1 MLSVAG
7 HMVMNGAMAPMLS
20 LYAGSFGVTELAIG
34 MVITVFGIGRLLADI
49 PAGLLAEKHGRR
61 RWLWIGPMVAGVA
74 SVGAALT
81 QDFPLLVGLRLV
93 QGIGSGIYMT
103 VAAIV
108 CADISTPRTRG
119 RVMALYQAA
128 VLTGSGIG
136 PAIGGLSAELGGP
149 QLTFWVSAAIALA
162 TALYVVFWM
171 PETQRTPMP
180 SGTTPTS
187 AAESLHGVAALLA
200 VVAALPLF
208 MLLAVNFGIFF
219 SRSAGQWTVLPLLGN
234 DRFGLGAGQIGLV
247 LALSSV
253 INLLALPWAGT
264 LGDRFGNTPVI
275 VCSSMLTAM
284 ALLVIAVAPTV
295 TLFWVGAALLGIAG
309 SFVAPAIAAFAAQ
322 HAPHGQF
329 GPTMGAL
336 RFGGDLGFVCG
347 PVLLGGAIDLL
358 HVSHGG
364 ALLLNAAI
372 VGCAAL
378 AFTYAVMRERASTPV
393 SPRSLSTLPEQKEST
408 HD

>member
-1 MLSVAG
+1 
-7 HMVMNGAMAPMLS
+7 MNGAMAPMLS

-34 MVITVFGIGRLLADI
+34 MVITVFGIGRLVADL
-49 PAGLLAEKHGRR
+49 PAGLLAEKQGRR
-61 RWLWIGPMVAGVA
+61 RWLCIGPLIAGLA
-74 SVGAALT
+74 SIGAALT
-81 QDFPLLVGLRLV
+81 QDFSVLVGLRFV

-136 PAIGGLSAELGGP
+136 PAIGGLSAEWGGP
-149 QLTFWVSAAIALA
+149 QLTFWISAAIALT
-162 TALYVVFWM
+162 TAAYVVAWM
-171 PETQRTPMP
+171 PETQRPAAHSDASSTAP
-180 SGTTPTS
+180 SES
-187 AAESLHGVAALLA
+187 AHGMATLMA

-208 MLLAVNFGIFF
+208 MLLFVNFGIFF
-219 SRSAGQWTVLPLLGN
+219 SRSAGQWTVLPLLGS

-247 LALSSV
+247 LALSSF
-253 INLLALPWAGT
+253 INLLVLPWAGT
-264 LGDRFGNTPVI
+264 LGDRFGNVSVI
-275 VCSSMLTAM
+275 VCSSALTAV
-284 ALLVIAVAPTV
+284 ALMVVATAPN
-295 TLFWVGAALLGIAG
+295 LAMFWVGAVLVGIAG
-309 SFVAPAIAAFAAQ
+309 SFVAPAIAAYAAQ
-322 HAPHGQF
+322 HAPCGQF

-364 ALLLNAAI
+364 ALAINAAI
-372 VGCAAL
+372 VGGAAL
-378 AFTYAVMRERASTPV
+378 AFSYAVLRERASTPV
-393 SPRSLSTLPEQKEST
+393 SSRSLSTHPEQKEST